1 MTKVIERH
9 WMNSR
14 KIFIETLSALARK
27 DPTVI
32 LLVMD
37 VGFSYVEDFG
47 KEFPDQYINLGV
59 TEQSATGIAAGMA
72 LSGMKPYL
80 YSMIP
85 FVTMRN
91 YEQVRNDICYHNAN
105 VKLIGVQG
113 SVHYKFL
120 GFSHNMIGDEDEK
133 ILTGLPN
140 LTRMYPQTE
149 EEVKFDILASYESEI
164 ATYIR
169 L

>member
-1 MTKVIERH
+1 MSNT
-9 WMNSR
+9 R
-14 KIFIETLSALARK
+14 KIFIETLSELARK
-27 DPTVI
+27 DPKVV

-47 KEFPDQYINLGV
+47 KEFPNQYINLGV
-59 TEQSATGIAAGMA
+59 TEQAATGVAAGMA

-91 YEQVRNDICYHNAN
+91 FEQVRNDVCYHNAN

-120 GFSHNMIGDEDEK
+120 GFSHNMIGEEDIK
-133 ILTGLPN
+133 ILNHLPN
-140 LTRMYPQTE
+140 LRLYTPSE
-149 EEVKFDILASYESEI
+149 NEVDEVLKVSYADEGP
-164 ATYIR
+164 TYIR

>member
-1 MTKVIERH
+1 
-9 WMNSR
+9 MNTR
-14 KIFIETLSALARK
+14 KTFIDNLSELARK
-27 DPTVI
+27 DPTVMLI
-32 LLVMD
+32 VMD
-37 VGFSYVEDFG
+37 VGFSYVEDFA
-47 KEFPDQYINLGV
+47 KEFPEQFLNLGV
-59 TEQSATGIAAGMA
+59 TEQSSTGIAAGMA

-120 GFSHNMIGDEDEK
+120 GFSHNIIDNEDEK
-133 ILTGLPN
+133 LLGHLPN
-140 LTRMYPQTE
+140 MKSRGYAPKTDKEVE
-149 EEVKFDILASYESEI
+149 EAVIKTYEVQGPA
-164 ATYIR
+164 YIR